1 MSRPNLL
8 FIFSDQHRA
17 TATGFAGNPDVQ
29 TPNLDALAE
38 RGVVFSRAVATLP
51 VCSPARACLMTGR
64 YPLTHGVVVN
74 DVPLESDAV
83 YFAEA
88 LRRAGYRTGY
98 IGKWHLSGGPW
109 RGFIPPERRAGFEFW
124 RACECSHQYH
134 ESPYHGNEPGERLW
148 DGYDVFA
155 QTDCAIE
162 YISEHADGDQP
173 FALFLAYGP
182 PHDPY
187 DTAPAEFRDLY
198 DPDALKLRPNAP
210 ESEANGI
217 RPKLAGYYA
226 HITAIDEA
234 IGRVV
239 AATEEVGLLE
249 NTILV
254 YTSDHGD
261 MLGSHGR
268 WTKEKPWDES
278 VRVPCVLSWP
288 AGQARAGVHVSQPL
302 GSVDVMPTMLDL
314 CGAEIPPTVEG
325 TNYAPLV
332 RGEPMDCPEG
342 ALIECVQP
350 FGSWGKIYGGREYR
364 GLRTAR
370 YTYVRD
376 REGPWLLYDDEE
388 DPCQLSNLCGS
399 LEHREVQERWD
410 ALLRQHI
417 AARGDRFLPGE
428 SYMERFGYE
437 FDKTG
442 RVPIREK

>member
-29 TPNLDALAE
+29 TPNLDSLAE

-51 VCSPARACLMTGR
+51 VCSPARACLMTGQ
-64 YPLTHGVVVN
+64 YPLKHGVIVN

-83 YFAEA
+83 CFAEA

-109 RGFIPPERRAGFEFW
+109 RAFIPPGQRKGFEFW
-124 RACECSHQYH
+124 RACECSHHYN
-134 ESPYHGNEPGERLW
+134 ESPYHGDEPGERLW
-148 DGYDVFA
+148 NGYDVFA

-162 YISEHADGDQP
+162 YINEHADGDRP

-198 DPDALKLRPNAP
+198 DPDALKLRPNVP
-210 ESEANGI
+210 ESEANSI

-288 AGQARAGVHVSQPL
+288 AGQAQAGMHIPQPL

-325 TNYAPLV
+325 TSYAPLV

-388 DPCQLSNLCGS
+388 DPCQLSNLCDS
-399 LEHREVQERWD
+399 PEHRGVQEWLD